1 MKKRITILLLFTT
14 FLMTAQE
21 KHKLSTASEFI
32 NRSSYVQ
39 INMDE
44 NEKATFK
51 SGLGETVSF
60 YPSEIIDLKLN
71 TKMLGLQ
78 VESTYIISQQS
89 INTITAKETAWV
101 GLEEIDD
108 LVVWFESFVVPNLD
122 SSAGKK
128 KTVKYIFNCDE
139 LTLKFEI
146 YNNTQ
151 VFSVILNYSNFPD
164 KYFWTEARVKD
175 IPKVVTALKFL
186 QAKKTVSF
194 CCEARSENITVIDA
208 VCRF

>member
-1 MKKRITILLLFTT
+1 MRKNITTILLFLVLFAN
-14 FLMTAQE
+14 AQE
-21 KHKLSTASEFI
+21 HKLSTASEFI

-44 NEKATFK
+44 NEKAIFK
-51 SGLGETVSF
+51 SGFGETVSF
-60 YPSEIIDLKLN
+60 YPSEITDLKMN

-78 VESTYIISQQS
+78 VESVYIIGQQGMS
-89 INTITAKETAWV
+89 TITTKEVAWV
-101 GLEEIDD
+101 GMEEIDD
-108 LVVWFESFVVPNLD
+108 LVIWFENYVVPNLE

-128 KTVKYIFNCDE
+128 KTLKYIFNCEE

-175 IPKVVTALKFL
+175 IPKVVMALKYL
-186 QAKKTVSF
+186 QAK
-194 CCEARSENITVIDA
+194 R
-208 VCRF
+208 

>member
-1 MKKRITILLLFTT
+1 MKRKITCLLLFTT

-60 YPSEIIDLKLN
+60 YPSEILDLKLN

-78 VESTYIISQQS
+78 VESVYIIGQQGM
-89 INTITAKETAWV
+89 NTITAKETAWV

-108 LVVWFESFVVPNLD
+108 LLIWFENYVVPNLE

-128 KTVKYIFNCDE
+128 KTVKYIFNCEE
-139 LTLKFEI
+139 LTLIFEI
-146 YNNTQ
+146 YNNNQT
-151 VFSVILNYSNFPD
+151 FSVILNNSNFPD
-164 KYFWTEARVKD
+164 KYFWTKSRVED

-186 QAKKTVSF
+186 QSKKK
-194 CCEARSENITVIDA
+194 
-208 VCRF
+208 

>member
-1 MKKRITILLLFTT
+1 MKKILTVVLLC
-14 FLMTAQE
+14 MTLCVSSQE
-21 KHKLSTASEFI
+21 HKLSTASEFI

-44 NEKATFK
+44 NEKAIFK
-51 SGLGETVSF
+51 SGFGETVSF
-60 YPSEIIDLKLN
+60 YPSEITDLKMN

-78 VESTYIISQQS
+78 VESVYIIGQQGMAS
-89 INTITAKETAWV
+89 VSTKEVAWV
-101 GLEEIDD
+101 GMEEIDD
-108 LVVWFESFVVPNLD
+108 LVIWFENYVIPNLE

-128 KTVKYIFNCDE
+128 KTLKYIFNCEE

-175 IPKVVTALKFL
+175 IPKVVTALKYL
-186 QAKKTVSF
+186 QAK
-194 CCEARSENITVIDA
+194 R
-208 VCRF
+208 

>member
-1 MKKRITILLLFTT
+1 MKNRITCLLLFTT

-44 NEKATFK
+44 NEKAIFK
-51 SGLGETVSF
+51 SGYGETVSF
-60 YPSEIIDLKLN
+60 YPSEIVDLKLN

-78 VESTYIISQQS
+78 VESIYIISQQGM
-89 INTITAKETAWV
+89 NTITTKETAWV

-108 LVVWFESFVVPNLD
+108 LVVWFENFVVPNLD

-151 VFSVILNYSNFPD
+151 IFSVILNYSNFPD
-164 KYFWTEARVKD
+164 KYFWTETKVKD

-186 QAKKTVSF
+186 QGKKQ
-194 CCEARSENITVIDA
+194 
-208 VCRF
+208 